1 MFAYS
6 LYLIYERK
14 GRETLEKKKIIINN
28 NNNNNAIFL
37 SRVQQ

>member
-14 GRETLEKKKIIINN
+14 GRETLEKNIIINN
-28 NNNNNAIFL
+28 NNNYIFL

>member
-14 GRETLEKKKIIINN
+14 GRETLEKNIIINN
-28 NNNNNAIFL
+28 NNNDIFL